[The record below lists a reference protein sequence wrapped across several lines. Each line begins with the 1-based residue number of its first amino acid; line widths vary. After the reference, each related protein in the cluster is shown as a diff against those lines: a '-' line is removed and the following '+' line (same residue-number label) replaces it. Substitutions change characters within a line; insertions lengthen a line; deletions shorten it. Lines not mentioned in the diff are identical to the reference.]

1 MPEIQEI
8 TKMYPDHG
16 YGSGRGLGEGAL
28 ATATGVAGGVVGYL
42 VGRGMNVRN
51 GCGCNGNNDCGGG
64 CGGCGG
70 SRQAAAIA
78 GGSMLATMAEKDAEI
93 ARLKA
98 GERTDTKIADTYGQT
113 LRDNDR
119 LRDEM
124 FAFIRPVSEEA
135 AKNRERV
142 AVLEAQVQCEKE
154 KAALR
159 EELLRKDIELARQE
173 ARCCCDKTNMRI
185 DCLEQKVNATTKTV
199 IPSDSVCPDPAA
211 AAQDR
216 RNDAFMALVVRA
228 LDKYL
233 GGTAAATTLATP

>member
-8 TKMYPDHG
+8 TKMYPDRG

-42 VGRGMNVRN
+42 VGRGMNGRN

-70 SRQAAAIA
+70 SRQAAAIV

-98 GERTDTKIADTYGQT
+98 GERTDTKIADTYAQT
-113 LRDNDR
+113 LRDKKA
-119 LRDEM
+119 LRDELYE
-124 FAFIRPVSEEA
+124 FIRPIAQESA
-135 AKNRERV
+135 LNRERV
-142 AVLEAQVQCEKE
+142 AVLEAQQKSEAE

-159 EELLRKDIELARQE
+159 EELLRKDVALAE
-173 ARCCCDKTNMRI
+173 ARLNGKIDTVAQTADCCCRQLSAAIAGLQATMGAITKTIIPNSSLCPGYGDI
-185 DCLEQKVNATTKTV
+185 CVSIKPCTTTDTGATT
-199 IPSDSVCPDPAA
+199 PAA
-211 AAQDR
+211 
-216 RNDAFMALVVRA
+216 
-228 LDKYL
+228 
-233 GGTAAATTLATP
+233 